1 MTIFAAVLGRDAEEY
16 PSPGGCIMKVEAQP
30 LTHRV
35 AHEMKVYAGI
45 SLYLYV
51 CFGAILLYK
60 ESVLEAHDLSYAHY
74 GLAAAKALILGK
86 FLLIGQAIHIG
97 ERYKHKPLIYMVLYK
112 SVIFLIVLVAL
123 SFLEEIIVGAIH
135 GRTVV
140 ETMSEIA
147 GGRWLE
153 IAMTCA
159 LLWLILLPYFAFQQ
173 ISEVLGEGKFRKMLF
188 DKP

>member
-1 MTIFAAVLGRDAEEY
+1 MSIFAAVLGRDAEEY
-16 PSPGGCIMKVEAQP
+16 QLPGGCVMEAEAQP
-30 LTHRV
+30 FTHRL

-51 CFGAILLYK
+51 CFGVILLYK
-60 ESVLEAHDLSYAHY
+60 MSVLEAHELSYEPY

-135 GRTVV
+135 GRTAG
-140 ETMSEIA
+140 ETISEIA

-173 ISEVLGEGKFRKMLF
+173 ISEALGEGKLRHMLF
-188 DKP
+188 DQR

>member
-1 MTIFAAVLGRDAEEY
+1 MKAETE
-16 PSPGGCIMKVEAQP
+16 P
-30 LTHRV
+30 LTGRHRL

-45 SLYLYV
+45 SLYFYV

-60 ESVLEAHDLSYAHY
+60 ASVLEAHGLSYAPY

-86 FLLIGQAIHIG
+86 FVLIGQAIHMG
-97 ERYKHKPLIYMVLYK
+97 ERYKHKPLIYRVLYK
-112 SVIFLIVLVAL
+112 SVIFLMVLAAL
-123 SFLEEIIVGAIH
+123 SFLEEVIVSAIH

-140 ETMSEIA
+140 QTISEIA
-147 GGRWLE
+147 GGRWSE

-173 ISEVLGEGKFRKMLF
+173 ISEVLGEGKLRQMLF
-188 DKP
+188 GKR

>member
-1 MTIFAAVLGRDAEEY
+1 
-16 PSPGGCIMKVEAQP
+16 MKTEAQP
-30 LTHRV
+30 LTGRHRL
-35 AHEMKVYAGI
+35 AHELKVYAGI

-60 ESVLEAHDLSYAHY
+60 ESVLEGHGLSYAPY

-86 FLLIGQAIHIG
+86 FMLIGQALHLG
-97 ERYKHKPLIYMVLYK
+97 ERYKHKPLIHMVLYK

-123 SFLEEIIVGAIH
+123 SFVEEIIVGAIH

-140 ETMSEIA
+140 QTITEIA

-173 ISEVLGEGKFRKMLF
+173 ISEVLGEGKFRQMLF
-188 DKP
+188 GKR

>member
-16 PSPGGCIMKVEAQP
+16 PSPGGCIMEAEAQP
-30 LTHRV
+30 LTHRL

-60 ESVLEAHDLSYAHY
+60 ESVLEAHDLSYAPY

-97 ERYKHKPLIYMVLYK
+97 ERYKHKPLIYMILYK

-135 GRTVV
+135 DRTAV
-140 ETMSEIA
+140 ETISEIV
-147 GGRWLE
+147 GGRWQE

-173 ISEVLGEGKFRKMLF
+173 ISEVLGEGRFRQMLF

>member
-1 MTIFAAVLGRDAEEY
+1 
-16 PSPGGCIMKVEAQP
+16 MKAEAQP
-30 LTHRV
+30 LTSRHRL

-60 ESVLEAHDLSYAHY
+60 ASVLEAHGLSYAPY

-86 FLLIGQAIHIG
+86 FMLIAQAFHIG

-123 SFLEEIIVGAIH
+123 SFVEEIIVGAIH
-135 GRTVV
+135 GRTVIQ
-140 ETMSEIA
+140 TISEIA

-173 ISEVLGEGKFRKMLF
+173 INQVLGEDKFRQMLF
-188 DKP
+188 GKR

>member
-1 MTIFAAVLGRDAEEY
+1 
-16 PSPGGCIMKVEAQP
+16 MKAEAQP
-30 LTHRV
+30 LTGRHRL
-35 AHEMKVYAGI
+35 AHEIKVYAGI

-51 CFGAILLYK
+51 CFGTILLYK
-60 ESVLEAHDLSYAHY
+60 ESVLEAHGLSYAPY

-86 FLLIGQAIHIG
+86 FMLIAQALHIG

-123 SFLEEIIVGAIH
+123 SFVEEIVVGAIH
-135 GRTVV
+135 GRAVIQTI
-140 ETMSEIA
+140 SEIA

-173 ISEVLGEGKFRKMLF
+173 INQVLGRGEFRQMLF
-188 DKP
+188 GKH